1 MIELRDRIAKA
12 IWAKR
17 PDCAGKPWPL
27 ADDYSR
33 RAYKHNPIA
42 AVDLC
47 YVYADAA
54 LAVMAETERWSG
66 GGDMLIEAFGTRSD
80 NP

>member
-1 MIELRDRIAKA
+1 MTDLKEQIAKA

-27 ADDYSR
+27 ADDYSK

-47 YVYADAA
+47 FIYAEAA
-54 LAVMAETERWSG
+54 LTVMAEAE
-66 GGDMLIEAFGTRSD
+66 GTK
-80 NP
+80 